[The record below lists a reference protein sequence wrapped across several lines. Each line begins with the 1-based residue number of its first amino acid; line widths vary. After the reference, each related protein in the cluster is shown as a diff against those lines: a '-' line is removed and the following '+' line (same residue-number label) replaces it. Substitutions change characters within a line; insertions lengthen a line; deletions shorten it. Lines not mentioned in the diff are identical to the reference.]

1 MECIGEETEDSLCD
15 NCGGTYKYAKENH
28 VLFSGS
34 CGGQYCSHG
43 VHEGQNQTAKCLKSI
58 LIFQLLNIFF
68 TSKNDNHFWIPDFPD
83 IISVTSHA
91 AANSFLPDLMGRY
104 EKQQDFMTE
113 GKPVYKK
120 DSGSHFIF
128 YTGKFSF

>member
-1 MECIGEETEDSLCD
+1 MPEEYFYFPTFGYFSLP
-15 NCGGTYKYAKENH
+15 
-28 VLFSGS
+28 
-34 CGGQYCSHG
+34 Q
-43 VHEGQNQTAKCLKSI
+43 
-58 LIFQLLNIFF
+58 
-68 TSKNDNHFWIPDFPD
+68 KNDNHFWIPDFPD

-104 EKQQDFMTE
+104 EKQPDFMTE